1 MHPDSLS
8 HIDYEPALLTA
19 LFETGGARARAETIQ
34 RVGEILRHRFGEP
47 DFNKRSDGRLNW
59 EYRVDWVK
67 NKLVKEGLHGA
78 ESDARLLE
86 VDRPRI
92 QRGVERCSVFVYLII
107 RRSLGRR

>member
-34 RVGEILRHRFGEP
+34 REGEILRHRFGEP

-67 NKLVKEGLHGA
+67 NKLVKEGLMERRVMRGYW
-78 ESDARLLE
+78 RLTDQGYKEGL
-86 VDRPRI
+86 
-92 QRGVERCSVFVYLII
+92 SAAA
-107 RRSLGRR
+107 SLSTSS